1 MRLDLAINLQKALPS
16 GSYSTAEIAERDEY
30 SAQVGWNTEYL
41 QLEPGRYKAK
51 ADFSIHTNTRLARSF
66 SNLKSSVIAAPP
78 EGHLALFLPLA
89 NEQQTICQGRLMQKN
104 EVAFICPNS
113 KIVVGIPR
121 DFEMIN
127 ITMSKADCAPAIRRF
142 TDASSRNF
150 SERIIE
156 MKIPNGLREEIR
168 RICQKIIQYG
178 KRPHTA
184 GLVNSIKKMEQE
196 MIVLLSKAIED
207 RDQVLPVTRARSN
220 RVSAFFHATDY
231 IIGGLGGPLNIE
243 DVAAHAAVSPR
254 TLEYAFRD
262 CLGIRPVEYIRMR
275 RLAEA
280 RRLLLGV
287 KPEQAR
293 VSDIAQACGFTHQGF
308 FARDYR
314 LQFLELPSQTLKKRD
329 VLGSE

>member
-1 MRLDLAINLQKALPS
+1 
-16 GSYSTAEIAERDEY
+16 
-30 SAQVGWNTEYL
+30 
-41 QLEPGRYKAK
+41 
-51 ADFSIHTNTRLARSF
+51 
-66 SNLKSSVIAAPP
+66 
-78 EGHLALFLPLA
+78 
-89 NEQQTICQGRLMQKN
+89 
-104 EVAFICPNS
+104 
-113 KIVVGIPR
+113 
-121 DFEMIN
+121 MIN

-168 RICQKIIQYG
+168 RICQKIIQ
-178 KRPHTA
+178 
-184 GLVNSIKKMEQE
+184 

-287 KPEQAR
+287 KPEQTR